1 MGRAGYG
8 NGLYGRHIFK
18 MGFLV
23 LCPQPGPAP
32 LKEPGFGFVR
42 FYIVIMNV
50 EALLLA
56 PNFSFWVAHSQ
67 IYLHKPVSKRLVWR
81 RKKKKRVGCE
91 FCLIWGKKKGK
102 KKVYRCKAC
111 CKIQVASTELCA
123 SRNPAMSCK
132 SVPCQWPNTH
142 FRHAA

>member
-8 NGLYGRHIFK
+8 NDLYGRHIFK

-32 LKEPGFGFVR
+32 LKEPGFGFAR

-56 PNFSFWVAHSQ
+56 PNSSFWVAHSQ

-81 RKKKKRVGCE
+81 RKKKKEYG
-91 FCLIWGKKKGK
+91 
-102 KKVYRCKAC
+102 
-111 CKIQVASTELCA
+111 ASF
-123 SRNPAMSCK
+123 
-132 SVPCQWPNTH
+132 V
-142 FRHAA
+142 